1 MTNDT
6 AKQYRKRPSIAVKRK
21 WIELF
26 YKQGISVKSIADD
39 YGYPIYTVYRVLE
52 KMDPKKKPRA
62 DKGKKR
68 GDAELELPD
77 FDQLSLEGESPETQ
91 IELFIQSVLRSIAES
106 KTVKASQALMYM
118 NQFANALKK
127 IRSLQFAAMAKS
139 LDVEIVEE
147 IIRTYE
153 PEATDVR
160 VIEVFKEAAARVKAR
175 RGD

>member
-1 MTNDT
+1 MNDEP
-6 AKQYRKRPSIAVKRK
+6 KQYRKRPSVAVKRK

-26 YKQGISVKSIADD
+26 YKHGISVKSIADD

-52 KMDPKKKPRA
+52 KMSPKRKQRS

-68 GDAELELPD
+68 SDVDLELPN

-91 IELFIQSVLRSIAES
+91 IELFIHSVLRSVAES
-106 KTVKASQALMYM
+106 KSIKASQALMYM

-127 IRSLQFAAMAKS
+127 IRSMQFSAIAKN

-153 PEATDVR
+153 PDASDVR
-160 VIEVFKEAAARVKAR
+160 VIEVFKEAAARVRARKA
-175 RGD
+175 